1 MFRSIFPK
9 SLSFFMKPICAFLLI
24 VVFFACSSDN
34 NDENNPPQSMPDVDI
49 VPPAV
54 TFTGLEA
61 NLEVSTTI
69 NVSIQ
74 DASDDINTTISVN
87 NDEIFSSSAKSF
99 SFELNPFDY
108 PTGENTLS
116 VLSVDG
122 DDNRREFSQTFEV
135 EKLLA
140 RIAAPEIADTQE
152 VYFSANTLTGD
163 LVAFAKATSR
173 VETISLYAEDG
184 FLPQEI
190 VITSYILEPA
200 AELKVRLFS
209 LANIQPGTDL
219 IAFQEI
225 NGVETETNPGQ
236 SPLTESFDL
245 DVTDVPSEALASSF
259 HAIGNDYFNSAINA
273 TDQGGTFDTALIV
286 GKLSNTND
294 VVVYTS
300 NLREVEDLA
309 AISDYRYLP
318 LGSDELVNAAV
329 PYTSFKQAI
338 SVEQTT
344 IPANTTSYF
353 HTLYGFLDQQA
364 FENREYSF
372 LFDSSPSNTG
382 NTFSFFETPV
392 IEEYDIVRNEIN
404 MTFDNGNSLLASTIG
419 IQNNIEVP
427 NWDASLN
434 GDMVTMSGDFDT
446 YTLRVFASPVNS
458 YTWEYTATRQENLV
472 LPFDAFE
479 FPQEF
484 MDYAT
489 AQSLDLNAINTSTTK
504 EILLFDASGDV
515 PYEELLFANFIYTD
529 RIGDVLE
536 YTFDLD

>member
-9 SLSFFMKPICAFLLI
+9 SFSLFVKPICAFLLI
-24 VVFFACSSDN
+24 VVVFACSSDN
-34 NDENNPPQSMPDVDI
+34 NGENNPPQSMPEVDI
-49 VPPAV
+49 VPPAL

-61 NLEVSTTI
+61 NLEVLTTI

-74 DASDDINTTISVN
+74 DASDDVNTTISVN
-87 NDEIFSSSAKSF
+87 NDEIFSSTAKSF

-122 DDNRREFSQTFEV
+122 DDNRREFNQTFEV

-140 RIAAPEIADTQE
+140 RIAAPVIADAQE
-152 VYFSANTLTGD
+152 VYFSANTMTGE
-163 LVAFAKATSR
+163 LVAFAKATQR
-173 VETISLYAEDG
+173 AENISLYAEDG

-219 IAFQEI
+219 TPFQEI
-225 NGVETETNPGQ
+225 NGVETENNASQ

-245 DVTDVPSEALASSF
+245 EVTGIPTEDIANSF
-259 HAIGNDYFNSAINA
+259 HAIGDDYFNSTINA
-273 TDQGGTFDTALIV
+273 TDQGGTFDTALNI
-286 GKLSNTND
+286 GNLPNTDD

-300 NLREVEDLA
+300 NLREVEDLVDVN
-309 AISDYRYLP
+309 DYRYLP
-318 LGSDELVNAAV
+318 LGSDELVNAMV
-329 PYTSFKQAI
+329 PYTSFKQAR

-382 NTFSFFETPV
+382 NTFSSFETPV

-404 MTFDNGNSLLASTIG
+404 MTFDNGNSLLSSTIG
-419 IQNNIEVP
+419 IQPNIIVP
-427 NWDASLN
+427 NWEASLN
-434 GDMVTMSGDFDT
+434 GDIVTMSGDFDT
-446 YTLRVFASPVNS
+446 YTLRVFASPDNS
-458 YTWEYTATRQENLV
+458 YNWEYTAPRQESLV

-489 AQSLDLNAINTSTTK
+489 AQSLELNAINTSTTK
-504 EILLFDASGDV
+504 VILLFDASGDV

>member
-1 MFRSIFPK
+1 MFRSVFPK
-9 SLSFFMKPICAFLLI
+9 SFSLFVRPIYACLLI
-24 VVFFACSSDN
+24 VVVFACSSDG
-34 NDENNPPQSMPDVDI
+34 NDESNPPQSAPEVDI

-54 TFTGLEA
+54 TFTGLEG
-61 NLEVSTTI
+61 NLEVLTTI

-74 DASDDINTTISVN
+74 DASDDITTTISVN
-87 NDEIFSSSAKSF
+87 DAEIFNSTAKSF

-116 VLSVDG
+116 VLSIDG
-122 DDNRREFSQTFEV
+122 DENQREFSQTFEV

-140 RIAAPEIADTQE
+140 RIAAPVIADTQE

-163 LVAFAKATSR
+163 LVAFGKATSR

-184 FLPQEI
+184 FLPQEVI
-190 VITSYILEPA
+190 ITSYILEPA

-219 IAFQEI
+219 IAFQEV

-245 DVTDVPSEALASSF
+245 DVTDIPSEALASSF

-273 TDQGGTFDTALIV
+273 TDQGGTFDTALNI
-286 GKLSNTND
+286 GKLPNTD
-294 VVVYTS
+294 EVVIYTS
-300 NLREVEDLA
+300 NLREVEDLVA
-309 AISDYRYLP
+309 VSNYRYLP
-318 LGSDELVNAAV
+318 LGSDELVNAT
-329 PYTSFKQAI
+329 TSYANFKQAMSI
-338 SVEQTT
+338 EQTT

-372 LFDSSPSNTG
+372 LFDSSPGNTG
-382 NTFSFFETPV
+382 NTFSSLETPV

-419 IQNNIEVP
+419 IQDNIVVP
-427 NWDASLN
+427 NWDASMN
-434 GDMVTMSGDFDT
+434 SDTVTMSGEFDT
-446 YTLRVFASPVNS
+446 YTLRLFASPVNS
-458 YTWEYTATRQENLV
+458 YTWEYTAPRQENLV

-484 MDYAT
+484 IDYAT
-489 AQSLDLNAINTSTTK
+489 AQSVDLNAINMSTTK
-504 EILLFDASGDV
+504 DIVLFDVSGDV
-515 PYEELLFANFIYTD
+515 PYEELLFANFIYTN
-529 RIGDVLE
+529 RLGNVLE
-536 YTFDLD
+536 YTLDLD